1 MSLAASG
8 RLPDRK
14 QDEMILHTRR
24 TYSGLIAVALMA
36 LGLAFAP
43 ARAAQDSAPAKDNV
57 TADDNVLSKD
67 RVLRDPEIPV
77 LGNPDGDITIVEYF
91 DYQCPYCKTIAP
103 VLDRVLKDDAKVRL
117 VLKDWPILGDPS
129 GYAARLVQA
138 AKYQDKYE
146 AAHRALIG
154 RTGRLTEAAIDETL
168 AGAGID
174 VPRLKADLAANKP
187 AIEALLKRNNEQAEA
202 FGFRG
207 TPAFVV
213 GTFRVP
219 GGLTA
224 EQFKLAIA
232 DARKAAKQGGAKGK

>member
-1 MSLAASG
+1 
-8 RLPDRK
+8 
-14 QDEMILHTRR
+14 MIFSRR
-24 TYSGLIAVALMA
+24 HYLGFAVAA
-36 LGLAFAP
+36 LGAAAAGVRPALTAP
-43 ARAAQDSAPAKDNV
+43 A
-57 TADDNVLSKD
+57 DDPDANVLSKD
-67 RVLRDPEIPV
+67 AVLRDMDIPV
-77 LGNPDGDITIVEYF
+77 LGNPQGDITIVEYF
-91 DYQCPYCKTIAP
+91 DYQCPYCKKISP
-103 VLDRVLKDDAKVRL
+103 VLDQVLKDDGKVRL

-129 GYAARLVQA
+129 VYAARQVLA
-138 AKYQDKYE
+138 TKYQNKYE

-168 AGAGID
+168 AGAGVD
-174 VPRLKADLAANKP
+174 VAKAKADYEANKVQID
-187 AIEALLKRNNEQAEA
+187 AVLKRNNTQAEA

-232 DARKAAKQGGAKGK
+232 DARKAAKKEPAKAK

>member
-1 MSLAASG
+1 MILNTRQKYCGLVALVLAA
-8 RLPDRK
+8 LV
-14 QDEMILHTRR
+14 L
-24 TYSGLIAVALMA
+24 V
-36 LGLAFAP
+36 FAP
-43 ARAAQDSAPAKDNV
+43 ALAAQDSASATDN
-57 TADDNVLSKD
+57 AASADNVLSKE
-67 RVLRDPEIPV
+67 RVLRDPEIPA

-91 DYQCPYCKTIAP
+91 DYRCPYCKKISP
-103 VLDRVLKDDAKVRL
+103 VLDQVLKDDAKVRL

-154 RTGRLTEAAIDETL
+154 HGGRLTEAVIEQAL
-168 AGAGID
+168 AGAGLD
-174 VPRLKADLAANKP
+174 VARLKADLAANKP
-187 AIEALLKRNNEQAEA
+187 AIEALLKRNNDQAEA